1 MTVESTLLAIQARS
15 KSRGRTSVAPV
26 ITRKAAAS
34 DAPSAISRLLAAQNA
49 AKRQV
54 VAPAPVVKPTGAANE
69 SERIAAMMAHQQ
81 ESKKPT
87 ASSFSVV
94 AETADYQE
102 FMKALEAGDAE
113 AIKKF
118 GINVDFGPM
127 FFTGTDQGGTAQV
140 SMGAAAEPEAP
151 AAEAEAPAAE
161 TPAEPETVVTE
172 APAKVTTKK
181 SRKAKQAAEA
191 TNPIGGL
198 VESMQ

>member
-26 ITRKAAAS
+26 ITRQAS
-34 DAPSAISRLLAAQNA
+34 DAPAAISRLLAAQSA

-69 SERIAAMMAHQQ
+69 NERIAAMMAHQQ

-127 FFTGTDQGGTAQV
+127 FFSGTDQGGTAQV
-140 SMGAAAEPEAP
+140 SMGAAAEPEAT
-151 AAEAEAPAAE
+151 AEEA
-161 TPAEPETVVTE
+161 PAEPETVVTE

>member
-1 MTVESTLLAIQARS
+1 MTVETTLLAIQARS

-26 ITRKAAAS
+26 ITRKTAAS
-34 DAPSAISRLLAAQNA
+34 DAPAAISRLLAAQGA

-69 SERIAAMMAHQQ
+69 NERIAAMMAHQQ

-127 FFTGTDQGGTAQV
+127 FFSGTDQGGTAQV
-140 SMGAAAEPEAP
+140 SMGSAAEPEATAEEAP
-151 AAEAEAPAAE
+151 AAEA
-161 TPAEPETVVTE
+161 PAEPETVVTE

-181 SRKAKQAAEA
+181 SRKAKQAAEV